1 MILLENKKVETK
13 MHLSKLSKI
22 TDNARVLRAYT
33 AYSVVAEPWLQ
44 GCYIDTDRH
53 LSIISTIVKK
63 NDWRIK

>member
-1 MILLENKKVETK
+1 

-22 TDNARVLRAYT
+22 TDNTRVLRTYT

-44 GCYIDTDRH
+44 GYYIDIDGH
-53 LSIISTIVKK
+53 LSIISTMLKK